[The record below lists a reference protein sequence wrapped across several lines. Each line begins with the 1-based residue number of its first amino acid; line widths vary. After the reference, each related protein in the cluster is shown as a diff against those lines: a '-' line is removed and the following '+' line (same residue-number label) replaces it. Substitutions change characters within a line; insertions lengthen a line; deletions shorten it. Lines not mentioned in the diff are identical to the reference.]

1 MKWKANRF
9 FSKNRGKASSSDLP
23 EISISTKAYQ
33 SLFRQQLKALRYAL
47 GEQKLDRFYKKAL
60 HKKTVYCVLE
70 SPHANLTALSGHSV
84 ADVTPRVKGQ
94 AISRTTLPSWHSD
107 GSSLLM
113 NMHFENEVYTS
124 NYSFED
130 TLSPL
135 MDTLGGVG
143 RGKCLGGIVIYLH
156 RHDLI
161 LDSTPAWLSKMAS
174 FIGQASAISKQKLP
188 VYILLEGVGVS
199 ETVALNNRS
208 SNGVTMPM
216 GMLRDDET
224 VSAEQFGQWFAQAQ
238 TELTKRLMRKTLKDV
253 QYVHDVASRKAA
265 FSQLNA
271 VEQGLQQLKKISEQ
285 FNHRWNFSGKS
296 TVPWIRAVFIAPT
309 NAAVINGV
317 PSANGLDSGNER
329 HSNNGS
335 YHWWQRFSN
344 ILLKDRG
351 CGNPDPKNNSH
362 RKLVA
367 LCTGGAVLLGL
378 AWSQLMWRDYAH
390 AGQLVD
396 QFNEYLMPLSSDNSN
411 AMDISL
417 GFDRILE
424 TLTSIDAFN
433 DDLGKSAQSTLW
445 LSSFSPSTIDKQQQT
460 LNVFSE
466 SILTKEFSAALDQ
479 TLLETL
485 HRSNDFEELYPA
497 LKSYLY
503 FHQERD
509 QRSEYIMW
517 WFGQRWQQTYQ
528 QQPEKRQKLAQYL
541 SLLLENQSIIEAVD
555 AEAVSIAR
563 AKMLSTPLAKR
574 LYFDIKQSASNRYS
588 TSSELKEIIGYRQM
602 DVFETESIS
611 VPSFYTKVGYQ
622 TLFLPKM
629 RQVVEQ
635 ASADEWVLEESKQEG
650 QANTKADLVSLE
662 KAIYDLYVAD
672 YSAAWDDFLD
682 QLAIANTTSF
692 DHLISLVKSTSGR
705 DGAIYRVLS
714 YVHDNTDYYSIPTA
728 VNAAGMVEGA
738 AAIAPPGL
746 ALSANKAT
754 RGLKGVDR
762 YLEKGIDS
770 IHPMSAVTKHF
781 KRLNSVINNSEGQSS
796 AMQEVDKQLVMLEDY
811 LSELDSSS
819 HDSGNMTSV
828 FDATVKRVKGSRK
841 DAISQLNRTSRL
853 MPEPLNRWVSSLSGQ
868 AWGHMVSRTKRL
880 VGDAYQDEIVEFYR
894 EHLNKKYPLD
904 SRSEEDLL
912 IDRFSEFFKP
922 EGREQ
927 SFFNQYIK
935 PFVRTNNK
943 RWTEKAVDGLSLG
956 FKRDYL
962 TQLQR
967 ADDIRKAMFNK
978 RHEAFAELQLQ
989 PVYLDA
995 NISRFDLNLMG
1006 ERLSYRHG
1014 PQKISKIS
1022 WPPMLNED
1030 DIAMRFE
1037 DYNGNLVTE
1046 EMSGDWSLF
1055 RLIERYGKETSPNGL
1070 RYRMSFEVDGQRA
1083 VYNASGRTLSPAL
1096 LGMLSK
1102 YRVPLK
1108 PLS

>member
-1 MKWKANRF
+1 
-9 FSKNRGKASSSDLP
+9 
-23 EISISTKAYQ
+23 
-33 SLFRQQLKALRYAL
+33 
-47 GEQKLDRFYKKAL
+47 
-60 HKKTVYCVLE
+60 
-70 SPHANLTALSGHSV
+70 
-84 ADVTPRVKGQ
+84 
-94 AISRTTLPSWHSD
+94 
-107 GSSLLM
+107 
-113 NMHFENEVYTS
+113 
-124 NYSFED
+124 
-130 TLSPL
+130 
-135 MDTLGGVG
+135 
-143 RGKCLGGIVIYLH
+143 
-156 RHDLI
+156 
-161 LDSTPAWLSKMAS
+161 
-174 FIGQASAISKQKLP
+174 
-188 VYILLEGVGVS
+188 
-199 ETVALNNRS
+199 
-208 SNGVTMPM
+208 
-216 GMLRDDET
+216 
-224 VSAEQFGQWFAQAQ
+224 
-238 TELTKRLMRKTLKDV
+238 
-253 QYVHDVASRKAA
+253 
-265 FSQLNA
+265 
-271 VEQGLQQLKKISEQ
+271 
-285 FNHRWNFSGKS
+285 
-296 TVPWIRAVFIAPT
+296 
-309 NAAVINGV
+309 
-317 PSANGLDSGNER
+317 
-329 HSNNGS
+329 
-335 YHWWQRFSN
+335 
-344 ILLKDRG
+344 
-351 CGNPDPKNNSH
+351 
-362 RKLVA
+362 
-367 LCTGGAVLLGL
+367 
-378 AWSQLMWRDYAH
+378 
-390 AGQLVD
+390 
-396 QFNEYLMPLSSDNSN
+396 
-411 AMDISL
+411 
-417 GFDRILE
+417 
-424 TLTSIDAFN
+424 
-433 DDLGKSAQSTLW
+433 
-445 LSSFSPSTIDKQQQT
+445 
-460 LNVFSE
+460 
-466 SILTKEFSAALDQ
+466 
-479 TLLETL
+479 
-485 HRSNDFEELYPA
+485 
-497 LKSYLY
+497 
-503 FHQERD
+503 
-509 QRSEYIMW
+509 
-517 WFGQRWQQTYQ
+517 
-528 QQPEKRQKLAQYL
+528 
-541 SLLLENQSIIEAVD
+541 
-555 AEAVSIAR
+555 
-563 AKMLSTPLAKR
+563 
-574 LYFDIKQSASNRYS
+574 
-588 TSSELKEIIGYRQM
+588 
-602 DVFETESIS
+602 
-611 VPSFYTKVGYQ
+611 
-622 TLFLPKM
+622 
-629 RQVVEQ
+629 
-635 ASADEWVLEESKQEG
+635 
-650 QANTKADLVSLE
+650 
-662 KAIYDLYVAD
+662 
-672 YSAAWDDFLD
+672 
-682 QLAIANTTSF
+682 
-692 DHLISLVKSTSGR
+692 
-705 DGAIYRVLS
+705 
-714 YVHDNTDYYSIPTA
+714 VHDNTDYYSIPTA

-754 RGLKGVDR
+754 RGLEGVDR

-868 AWGHMVSRTKRL
+868 AWGHMVNRTKRL

-962 TQLQR
+962 SQLQR

-1022 WPPMLNED
+1022 WPPLLNED